1 MGGALPH
8 VSSTYVFSSRYDPY
22 NYSTHIPSTHTHS
35 APCLSASALFLRQ
48 THCLLHRDAQ
58 FKEMIAETCCYVV
71 GWQSRPG
78 LLICRKHLFPLDYLE
93 LRCRNTA
100 MKKSGASPSQIRQR
114 CFISPNHTISCE
126 FQGKPK

>member
-8 VSSTYVFSSRYDPY
+8 VSSTYVFLPDMIRITTP
-22 NYSTHIPSTHTHS
+22 HTFPQLAHTLL
-35 APCLSASALFLRQ
+35 PASQPLHFLRQ

-71 GWQSRPG
+71 GRQSRPS
-78 LLICRKHLFPLDYLE
+78 LLICREHLFPLDYLE

-100 MKKSGASPSQIRQR
+100 MKKSGARPSQIRQR